1 MKRFLALALAL
12 VMTLSLVA
20 CGGGGEGGGSSTHL
34 EPNGI
39 TITVLGQSSR
49 EGEMNILRDQLT
61 KAGFTVEISVQPDY
75 SSFSAAMA
83 NGAYDIAVS
92 GWSTACGNLDYAVR
106 GIHHSDGDYNRSP
119 IIDEKIDQL
128 IDLAATQTL
137 EESLPTYGELE
148 TYLVEDMAYI
158 IPLYTQMSLRAY
170 NKEVID
176 TENLKAYKTS
186 GPHMWEYSYLNE
198 ADNATRPLVFTQN
211 NQIMTSLDPV
221 QGNDAT
227 MGTACAAM
235 YVKVIALTEDDN
247 FKTEGTLSHSY
258 AIGEGNTAYYFLLRD
273 DVNFAKVENGEA
285 VDTGIL
291 AGGEDV
297 VFSLKRAAD
306 SKSTPLHKV
315 ATLHTSIK
323 DVTMVTDLN
332 ELNNVKDATTGAPI
346 MDTLKAGIDGEIK
359 ALTNKDANV
368 DNAAGTYQVVKVE
381 THTAFPQVLNYLTHS
396 SAGTLCKEQVEAYN
410 SKFTVEG
417 YDVTK
422 DVCYGDFAAV
432 KGGDNMI
439 YASGPYIMTSVDDYA
454 ANFAANPGY
463 KPGADDVARIKNTQI
478 KFIKDATAATNA
490 FRSGEIDV
498 LSSINASDVATL
510 QADERFDVRKQDAN
524 SSYYCYTNLMEG
536 SQMQNVNLRKAVLA
550 AIDQNDFVALKDGN
564 VKPLYSTVDTFLKTG
579 KAHVQDLAKSAE
591 YAAAYLADPT
601 PDAVFSTEFYKA
613 NYKKAS

>member
-12 VMTLSLVA
+12 VMSVSMVA
-20 CGGGGEGGGSSTHL
+20 CGGDNNGGGTSTKND
-34 EPNGI
+34 PNGI
-39 TITVLGQSSR
+39 KIVVLTQSSR
-49 EGEMNILRDQLT
+49 EGEMNIIRDQLT
-61 KAGFTVEISVQPDY
+61 HAGFEVETNIQPDY

-83 NGAYDIAVS
+83 NGAYDLAIS

-119 IIDEKIDQL
+119 IVDEKIDQL
-128 IDLAATQTL
+128 IDKAASETL
-137 EESLPTYGELE
+137 EASIATYTDLE
-148 TYLVEDMAYI
+148 TRLIDEMAYI
-158 IPLYTQMSLRAY
+158 IPLYARMSLRAY
-170 NKEVID
+170 NKEVVD
-176 TENLKAYKTS
+176 TANLGSYKTS
-186 GPHMWEYSYLNE
+186 GPYMWEYSYVNE

-211 NQIMTSLDPV
+211 SQTMTSLDPV

-227 MGTACAAM
+227 MGTTVGNIYA
-235 YVKVIALTEDDN
+235 KVIALTEDDN
-247 FKTEGTLSHSY
+247 FKTEGTLSHAY
-258 AIGEGNTAYYFLLRD
+258 AIADGNQEYYFLLRD
-273 DVNFAKVENGEA
+273 DVNFAKVEDGKP

-306 SKSTPLHKV
+306 GTSTPLHKV

-332 ELNNVKDATTGAPI
+332 ELNTVIDSTTGAPI

-359 ALTNKDANV
+359 ALTDKDANV
-368 DNAAGTYQVVKVE
+368 DNAAGTYQVVKVS
-381 THTAFPQVLNYLTHS
+381 TYTAFPQVLNYLTHS

-410 SKFTVEG
+410 SKFTVDS

-422 DVCYGDFAAV
+422 DVCYGDFAEV
-432 KGGDNMI
+432 KRGNNML
-439 YASGPYIMTSVDDYA
+439 YCSGAYVLTGVDDYA
-454 ANFAANPGY
+454 ATLVKNPAY
-463 KPGADDVARIKNTQI
+463 KPGTDEVAKIDTVQI

-498 LSSINASDVATL
+498 LSSINETDVATL
-510 QADERFDVRKQDAN
+510 QADERFEVRKQDAN
-524 SSYYCYTNLMEG
+524 SAFYCYTNLMEG

-550 AIDQNDFVALKDGN
+550 AINQNDFVALKDGN
-564 VKPLYSTVDTFLKTG
+564 VKPLYSTLDTFLQTG
-579 KAHVQDLAKSAE
+579 KVLTQDFAKSAE

-601 PDAVFSTEFYKA
+601 PDEVFTNDYYAA
-613 NYKKAS
+613 NFKKAE